1 MKIRHEDK
9 KFRGLKK
16 KNGRASDSITA
27 YSFRMLIRKTLEK
40 RDKYAAVG
48 DLDLFVKTNA
58 SAVVHITM
66 YFCGCRAQT
75 EIADFIVILLTA
87 LNSTCLGTSRTEN

>member
-1 MKIRHEDK
+1 MSKKIRHEDK

-48 DLDLFVKTNA
+48 DLDHFVKTNA
-58 SAVVHITM
+58 SVVV
-66 YFCGCRAQT
+66 QL
-75 EIADFIVILLTA
+75 FISQCISVVVELRRRSQIL
-87 LNSTCLGTSRTEN
+87 